1 MRKIKFRAWN
11 GSRGK
16 MIYDH
21 IFINLHGR
29 LFIDCDPHG
38 VDMSNKTSI
47 YPPVNENHYTLLQY
61 TGLKDKNGK
70 EIFDGD
76 IVDINGCKNRVVEW
90 DEDWCGFYLSRE
102 LNPVGYFL
110 SEEYEIIGNIYENP
124 ELLGD

>member
-1 MRKIKFRAWN
+1 MREIKFRAWDKERRKMCFTNN
-11 GSRGK
+11 GGINS
-16 MIYDH
+16 YH
-21 IFINLHGR
+21 IAWFPSQTTNVPALYRDSNL
-29 LFIDCDPHG
+29 
-38 VDMSNKTSI
+38 VDECVIM
-47 YPPVNENHYTLLQY
+47 QY

>member
-1 MRKIKFRAWN
+1 MREIKFRAWDKE
-11 GSRGK
+11 RGK
-16 MIYDH
+16 MCFTNNGGINSYH
-21 IFINLHGR
+21 IAWFPSQTTNVPALYRDSNL
-29 LFIDCDPHG
+29 
-38 VDMSNKTSI
+38 VDECVIM
-47 YPPVNENHYTLLQY
+47 QY

>member
-1 MRKIKFRAWN
+1 LREIKFRAWDKKSK
-11 GSRGK
+11 GWRYWVLGRDC
-16 MIYDH
+16 MCDLEIYD
-21 IFINLHGR
+21 FL
-29 LFIDCDPHG
+29 
-38 VDMSNKTSI
+38 T
-47 YPPVNENHYTLLQY
+47 HYGQY

>member
-1 MRKIKFRAWN
+1 MREVKFRAWLPKQGRIYN
-11 GSRGK
+11 WNEFYSIRRMIGGK
-16 MIYDH
+16 ISLSLSQPSGASFTVYDN
-21 IFINLHGR
+21 F
-29 LFIDCDPHG
+29 
-38 VDMSNKTSI
+38 
-47 YPPVNENHYTLLQY
+47 TLMQY